1 MFEEKEFTETV
12 KVVVFRLMNE
22 EYGVEVSQVKSIERF
37 QPITRVPNTPPF
49 VKGVINLRGVI
60 TPIID
65 LRSRFNLEERPYNEL
80 TRIIIVF
87 VDNIEVGMIVDTA
100 HDILDI
106 PVDEIEAPPEV
117 VGGIKAD
124 YLRGVAKVK
133 DRLYILLNLNKV
145 LNLDEMRQLEKI
157 EG

>member
-1 MFEEKEFTETV
+1 MFEEKEIVETV

-22 EYGVEVSQVKSIERF
+22 EYGVEVNQVKSIERF
-37 QPITRVPNTPPF
+37 QPITRVPNTAPF

-65 LRSRFNLEERPYNEL
+65 LRSRFNLEENPYSEM
-80 TRIIIVF
+80 TRLIIVF
-87 VDNIEVGMIVDTA
+87 LDNIEVGMIVDMA
-100 HDILDI
+100 NDVIDI
-106 PVDEIEAPPEV
+106 PINEIESPPEV
-117 VGGIKAD
+117 VGGIKVD

-133 DRLYILLNLNKV
+133 ERLYILLNLNKV
-145 LNLDEMRQLEKI
+145 LNLEEMGQLEKI

>member
-1 MFEEKEFTETV
+1 MFEEKEIVDTV

-22 EYGVEVSQVKSIERF
+22 EYGVEVNQVKSIERF

-65 LRSRFNLEERPYNEL
+65 LRSRFNLEGNPYSEM
-80 TRIIIVF
+80 TRLIIVF
-87 VDNIEVGMIVDTA
+87 LDNIEVGMIVDMA
-100 HDILDI
+100 NDVIDI
-106 PVDEIEAPPEV
+106 PINEIESPPEV

-133 DRLYILLNLNKV
+133 ERLYILLNLNKV
-145 LNLDEMRQLEKI
+145 LNLEEMGQLEKI

>member
-1 MFEEKEFTETV
+1 MFDEKEFVETL

-22 EYGVEVSQVKSIERF
+22 EYGVEVTQVKSIERF
-37 QPITRVPNTPPF
+37 QPITRVPNTPTF

-65 LRSRFNLEERPYNEL
+65 LRSRFNLEEGPYTEL
-80 TRIIIVF
+80 TRLIIVF
-87 VDNIEVGMIVDTA
+87 LDDIEVGMIVDTA

-106 PVDEIEAPPEV
+106 PVDEIESPPEV

-133 DRLYILLNLNKV
+133 EHLYILLNLNKV
-145 LNLDEMRQLEKI
+145 LNMEEMRQLEKI

>member
-1 MFEEKEFTETV
+1 MFEEKEIVETV

-22 EYGVEVSQVKSIERF
+22 EYGVEVNQVKSIERF
-37 QPITRVPNTPPF
+37 QPITRVPNTPKF

-65 LRSRFNLEERPYNEL
+65 LRSRFNLNETPYTDL
-80 TRIIIVF
+80 TRLIIVF
-87 VDNIEVGMIVDTA
+87 LDGMDVGMIVDRA
-100 HDILDI
+100 HDIIDVPI
-106 PVDEIEAPPEV
+106 NEIESPPEV

-145 LNLDEMRQLEKI
+145 LNLEELLQLEKI

>member
-1 MFEEKEFTETV
+1 MFEEKEIVETV

-37 QPITRVPNTPPF
+37 QPITRVPNTPSF

-65 LRSRFNLEERPYNEL
+65 LRNRFNLEEVPYTEM
-80 TRIIIVF
+80 TRLIIVF
-87 VDNIEVGMIVDTA
+87 LDNIEVGMIVDMA
-100 HDILDI
+100 NDIIDI
-106 PVDEIEAPPEV
+106 PINEIESPPEV

-145 LNLDEMRQLEKI
+145 LNLEEMGQLEKI